1 MKRSNT
7 LVLAAAAV
15 TLSLGGLAFAQP
27 HGLTAFIADFDTNK
41 DDIVTHAEYRTIRD
55 ARFVPAD
62 RDRSGGLNE
71 AEYVGEY
78 AARLEA
84 GLAASVLPADQKAEE
99 RDRQMKQ
106 AHVRFGVLD
115 KNKDGAISLEEYL
128 ETGERS
134 YASQDTDKDGKITI
148 NEPPKTETN

>member
-1 MKRSNT
+1 MKHSA
-7 LVLAAAAV
+7 LIAAAFTV
-15 TLSLGGLAFAQP
+15 SLGGAAVAQP
-27 HGLTAFIADFDTNK
+27 HGLTAFIAEFDTNK
-41 DDIVTHAEYRTIRD
+41 DDVVTHDEYRAIRD
-55 ARFVPAD
+55 ARFVKAD
-62 RDRSGGLNE
+62 VDRSGGLNE

-78 AARLEA
+78 AARLD
-84 GLAASVLPADQKAEE
+84 GQLAASLLPANQKAKE
-99 RDRQMKQ
+99 RDGQMKQ

-115 KNKDGAISLEEYL
+115 KDKNAAISLEEYL